1 MQTNS
6 ILNRGVEEII
16 EEEKFKKIFNSGK
29 KLRVKFGIDP
39 TATDLHLGHAVC
51 LHKLREFQEQGHKIV
66 LIIGDFTAQIGDPT
80 GRTKAREFLTR
91 DQIKKNLKTYLKQ
104 AGIILDIKKCEI
116 HYNSSWFEKGKTALF
131 MQLAQEATVAR
142 LIEREDFKERMKN
155 KQDIKLIEL
164 FYPLMQGYDSV
175 MVKADVEVG
184 GTEQKFNLLMGRELQ
199 RKYSQK
205 PQTVITMPLLVGL
218 DGTKK
223 MSKSYNNYIGL
234 TEPATIQYGKVMSIP
249 DSLMINYFELA
260 ARTSGKELEKIK
272 KQFENPE
279 KRRKL
284 KASLAR
290 DIVTLMHGAE
300 AAVVA
305 EEDFNR
311 VFKDKKNPTDIPV
324 YKLKKEMNDKLV
336 NILVNLKLVTSKSE
350 ARRLIIQKAVKI
362 DGAPIEDP
370 EAKISL
376 HDDMII
382 KVGKLKFLKIVK

>member
-6 ILNRGVEEII
+6 ILSRGVEEII

-116 HYNSSWFEKGKTALF
+116 YYNSSWFEKGKTALF

-199 RKYSQK
+199 RKYDQK
-205 PQTVITMPLLVGL
+205 PQTVITMPLLIGL

-234 TEPATIQYGKVMSIP
+234 TEPATVQYGKVMSIP

-272 KQFENPE
+272 KEFENPE
-279 KRRKL
+279 KRREL

-300 AAVVA
+300 AAVIA

-311 VFKDKKNPTDIPV
+311 VFKDKKNPTDMPV

-362 DGAPIEDP
+362 DGASIEDP
-370 EAKISL
+370 EAEISL

-382 KVGKLKFLKIVK
+382 KVGKLRFLKIVK